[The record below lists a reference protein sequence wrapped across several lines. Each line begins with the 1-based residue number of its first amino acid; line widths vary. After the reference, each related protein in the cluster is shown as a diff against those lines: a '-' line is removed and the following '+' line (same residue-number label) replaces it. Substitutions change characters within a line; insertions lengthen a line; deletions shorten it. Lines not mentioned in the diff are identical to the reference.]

1 MLKKFICF
9 AIIAL
14 MALPGTTFASKSDSW
29 TSWWRPREWFSR
41 NARRSTTVT
50 GRVDSVAGDV
60 VLFETV
66 DGQKLQ
72 LVGASAAAIGE
83 HRSVNI
89 RVFGNVVKPN
99 QNIPSGAIQVRNYR
113 VLDEETITTPVPT
126 VVEESVPMPYEPEP
140 YLEPEPI
147 YEPEFVGK
155 TEPET
160 YYEEEPSPLAIPY
173 EEEKVE
179 EELAL
184 EPELALAPAYEE
196 YLVMSG
202 DTLGRIS
209 QKVYGTTA
217 KWKKIAEFNGITNPN
232 LLRVGM
238 TLRIPE

>member
-14 MALPGTTFASKSDSW
+14 MALPGTTFASKGNKW

-72 LVGASAAAIGE
+72 LVGETAAAIGE

-89 RVFGNVVKPN
+89 RVFGNVVKPS
-99 QNIPSGAIQVRNYR
+99 QDIPSGAIQVRNYR
-113 VLDEETITTPVPT
+113 VLDEAVKTSVVPT

-140 YLEPEPI
+140 YLEPEPV
-147 YEPEFVGK
+147 YEPELVEEV
-155 TEPET
+155 EPEP
-160 YYEEEPSPLAIPY
+160 YYEEEASPMAIPY
-173 EEEKVE
+173 EEDEIE
-179 EELAL
+179 EEPA
-184 EPELALAPAYEE
+184 PAPVPAYEE
-196 YLVMSG
+196 YVVMSG